1 MAKKFSEVF
10 EDEILDSKKPAG
22 CIGGIFQ
29 LFDCQQLLGG
39 RQLSEQGNRR
49 DPSVQE
55 KNQSRRS
62 QEKSRY
68 SMESSRTSFSS
79 TFTSFSS
86 LEHKSPQEE
95 PKYTHHSFLSGSS
108 PKNSPRART
117 TDISRF
123 PAFKEIIKGSIYRDL
138 CSSTIKDDDNKR
150 NEMLKPIQAPRSLDL
165 SKVSDLDESLRIAF
179 KLKYSPCSFYEGH
192 SRRLSYDGMDISQE
206 FINEKQYIKHSVVS
220 RLSLD
225 SREGSLRCNLSPKF
239 NPDIKGFD
247 KNGNKR
253 VPETVY
259 HLQELESKEKSSSIV
274 AKLMG
279 LELKSHEEKNQ
290 IVSHERKHE
299 KQLQSPRNTVRSPR
313 RNNLLLDSPSKF
325 SIEETP
331 QMARGYVEENMNQKI
346 ESVLN
351 KAKKR
356 LQKLQCHHSSKETQD
371 LNRLIIEAKKNGN
384 RKLSS
389 VNSFSTQLTPNY
401 GSNKVK
407 TSERNLKSPIVIMEP
422 ARKLDVSFSKVT
434 KLKGLPSF
442 GKIRTSDLGSNRR
455 KTFFNTQTSA
465 EKSFTENKAFSRAPH
480 SSTKEQND
488 RAANNNVSPRLQ
500 QMKPDLK
507 MKSFAAIPSYDS
519 NKSPRRAVNKQLLD
533 SVSPRCKVRNKSD
546 KVHDTELQNS
556 GKQVNVEAIRAKNS
570 IEVKYLLFQQSI
582 PSSSVKVST
591 KCSNFLLT
599 VIIPIELKRHLKHPV
614 ILKDLSAKGLKL
626 VSPQQS
632 SPKSV
637 PDAMLNQDGLLHSSA
652 SMSEVFK
659 GHTSFLPLTVL
670 KIAGNAYNTF
680 TFYYLVITNCQFP
693 LAEHQNPRSDRYF
706 SMERPP
712 LTIPSAG
719 SSRTDSKIS
728 ESKNNTIQGSRDLR
742 TAINE
747 ARVTNATMFKIENQ
761 EQDSVIVAEIFRACG
776 LLQKEPDFLPVL
788 KNITSD
794 KPSEFDQKSNQ
805 HKLHQKLIFDV
816 VNEILAQKMDETSS
830 GDRFNNILHP
840 STFSIK
846 HLYKELCS
854 EIKCL
859 RSCKEGNFDHNS
871 MTHKDVLLHSQA
883 WDSFESEIPVLALE
897 IERLIFKDLINEVVK
912 SVAAVALDANQ
923 RRQRKMFAKDGI

>member
-49 DPSVQE
+49 DPSAHAPVSPSISLCDLE

-582 PSSSVKVST
+582 PSSSVK
-591 KCSNFLLT
+591 
-599 VIIPIELKRHLKHPV
+599 KHPV

-652 SMSEVFK
+652 SMSE
-659 GHTSFLPLTVL
+659 
-670 KIAGNAYNTF
+670 
-680 TFYYLVITNCQFP
+680 FP

>member
-10 EDEILDSKKPAG
+10 DDEILDSKKPAG

-39 RQLSEQGNRR
+39 RQFSEQGNRR
-49 DPSVQE
+49 ENPSAHAPESPSISLCNLE

-62 QEKSRY
+62 QDNPRY

-95 PKYTHHSFLSGSS
+95 PKYTHHSFLSGKS
-108 PKNSPRART
+108 PKNSPRAKT

-165 SKVSDLDESLRIAF
+165 SKVNDLDESLRIAF

-192 SRRLSYDGMDISQE
+192 SPRLSYDGMDISQE
-206 FINEKQYIKHSVVS
+206 FINEKQYIKHSVAS

-239 NPDIKGFD
+239 NPEIKGFD

-253 VPETVY
+253 VPATGY
-259 HLQELESKEKSSSIV
+259 HLQEVESKEKSSSIV

-290 IVSHERKHE
+290 IVGYERKHE
-299 KQLQSPRNTVRSPR
+299 KQLQSPRNSVRSPR
-313 RNNLLLDSPSKF
+313 RNNLRLDSPSKF
-325 SIEETP
+325 SIEETPP

-346 ESVLN
+346 ESVFN

-356 LQKLQCHHSSKETQD
+356 LQKLQCHHSSKEIQD
-371 LNRLIIEAKKNGN
+371 LKRLIFEAKKNGN

-389 VNSFSTQLTPNY
+389 DNSLSTQLTPNY

-434 KLKGLPSF
+434 KLEGLPSL
-442 GKIRTSDLGSNRR
+442 GKIRTSDLGSNRK
-455 KTFFNTQTSA
+455 KTYFNTQTSA
-465 EKSFTENKAFSRAPH
+465 EKSFTENKAICRGPH

-488 RAANNNVSPRLQ
+488 RAVNNNVSPRLQ

-507 MKSFAAIPSYDS
+507 MKSSVSIPSYDS
-519 NKSPRRAVNKQLLD
+519 NKSPRRAVNRQLLD
-533 SVSPRCKVRNKSD
+533 SVSPRCKLRNKSD
-546 KVHDTELQNS
+546 KIHDTELQNS

-570 IEVKYLLFQQSI
+570 FEVKSLIFQQSI
-582 PSSSVKVST
+582 PSSSVKVGTGVALVSEA
-591 KCSNFLLT
+591 K
-599 VIIPIELKRHLKHPV
+599 KHPV
-614 ILKDLSAKGLKL
+614 ILKDLSAKGL
-626 VSPQQS
+626 
-632 SPKSV
+632 
-637 PDAMLNQDGLLHSSA
+637 NQDGLLHSSV
-652 SMSEVFK
+652 SMSEAFK
-659 GHTSFLPLTVL
+659 E
-670 KIAGNAYNTF
+670 Y
-680 TFYYLVITNCQFP
+680 
-693 LAEHQNPRSDRYF
+693 QNPRSDRYF
-706 SMERPP
+706 SMECPP

-761 EQDSVIVAEIFRACG
+761 EQDSVIVAEIIRACS
-776 LLQKEPDFLPVL
+776 LLQKESDFLPML
-788 KNITSD
+788 KKITSD
-794 KPSEFDQKSNQ
+794 KPSEFDQKSNL
-805 HKLHQKLIFDV
+805 HKLHQRLIFDV
-816 VNEILAQKMDETSS
+816 VNEILAQKMDVSSS
-830 GDRFNNILHP
+830 GDRFDNILHT

-859 RSCKEGNFDHNS
+859 KSCNCKEGNFDHNS

-883 WDSFESEIPVLALE
+883 WESFESEIPVLALE
-897 IERLIFKDLINEVVK
+897 IERLIFKDLINEVVN
-912 SVAAVALDANQ
+912 SVAAVALDAKQ
-923 RRQRKMFAKDGI
+923 RRPRKMFAKDGI